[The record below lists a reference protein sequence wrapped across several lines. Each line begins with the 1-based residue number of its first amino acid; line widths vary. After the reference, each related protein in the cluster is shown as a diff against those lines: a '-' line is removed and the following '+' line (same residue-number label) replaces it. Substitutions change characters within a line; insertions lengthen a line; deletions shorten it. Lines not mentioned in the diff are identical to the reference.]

1 MTVDGGLKYQKRKI
15 SYMTGMFAG
24 IHFTLVSAYAGDA
37 EAAKIMRT
45 EIRERL
51 GEEIAKSKLIG
62 FQSPRARKG
71 LEKIFSS
78 KYAKNLQMLIG
89 IRFRSG
95 ETCLFK
101 TSGKKVVEASTE
113 YIGSGDSSALRYLA
127 DFLLPSH
134 IQSISEAQMLGAYL
148 VAVASRYVDRCSG
161 GPDLLTI
168 AADGMIREW
177 HRGVFTREGILYC
190 EGEAGRGFREL
201 LFSGGTKALK
211 VVSPEAQAAV

>member
-1 MTVDGGLKYQKRKI
+1 LVYDRDVCWRQIYACI
-15 SYMTGMFAG
+15 G
-24 IHFTLVSAYAGDA
+24 IAGDP

-45 EIRERL
+45 EIRERI
-51 GEEIAKSKLIG
+51 GEEIAKSKLMG
-62 FQSPRARKG
+62 FQSPKARKG

-89 IRFRSG
+89 VRFHSG

-101 TSGKKVVEASTE
+101 TSGKKVVNAEIE
-113 YIGSGDSSALRYLA
+113 YIGGGDSSALRYLA
-127 DFLLPSH
+127 DFLLPRH

-148 VAVASRYVDRCSG
+148 VAVANRYVDGCSG

-168 AADGMIREW
+168 AEDGMIREW
-177 HRGVFTREGILYC
+177 HRGVFTREEILYC

-201 LFSGGTKALK
+201 LFSGGKKALDVIDPK
-211 VVSPEAQAAV
+211 PQSRAV